1 MNSKFL
7 FVATVAV
14 SLLSTLAMANE
25 AGTAATVAAPLT
37 RAQVSAEAAR
47 AAADG
52 SLQRTDYDAD
62 KTIASTS
69 TSTLSQ
75 AQVIAD
81 MAAAKQSRKDLM
93 GPDRNN
99 TYNAYGAQVNARS
112 TVARAA
118 VKVEVRK
125 AAATGTL
132 PATDYDDAALVA
144 RRVAAHAASVNVAQR
159 IKALVARG

>member
-25 AGTAATVAAPLT
+25 AGTAVTVAAPLT
-37 RAQVSAEAAR
+37 RAQVSAEAAK

-69 TSTLSQ
+69 TLSQ

-81 MAAAKQSRKDLM
+81 MAATKQSRKDLM

-99 TYNAYGAQVNARS
+99 LYNAYGAQVNARS

-125 AAATGTL
+125 AAADGTL

>member
-14 SLLSTLAMANE
+14 SLLSTVAMANE
-25 AGTAATVAAPLT
+25 ASTAVTVAAAPLT
-37 RAQVSAEAAR
+37 RAQVSAEAAQ
-47 AAADG
+47 AAANG

-62 KTIASTS
+62 KTVAS

-81 MAAAKQSRKDLM
+81 MAAAKQSRKDLV

-99 TYNAYGAQVNARS
+99 LYNPFGAQVNARS

-118 VKVEVRK
+118 VKVEVLK

-132 PATDYDDAALVA
+132 PATDYDDTALVA